1 MTAPRALR
9 AWPGALDWG
18 GDWLA
23 DAREELGHLGFVL
36 RDGSLPGSMPGPRL
50 LVALRDHP
58 TLEHFDPEQATFWE
72 ARGGRGHLASLDR
85 SRPEPNAA
93 APAPAPAP
101 AAPAARPWSWGPI
114 HVTDRIPVSNQ
125 FLGFG
130 GAVLVD
136 SVDGTSTYVAFTSRA
151 PIVRWAGHSQG
162 VDPLVD
168 EIGAFFARLMV
179 PVDYQEGAEARI
191 AGLDPEAL
199 YAVFVQH
206 SLERVH
212 HSRRLRDADPQL
224 AGWLEHEGHR
234 VAHDSPAHW
243 GEGRELLDWL
253 ELG

>member
-1 MTAPRALR
+1 MTVQRAQR

-23 DAREELGHLGFVL
+23 ETQRELATLGFVL
-36 RDGSLPGSMPGPRL
+36 REGSLPDATPGPRL

-58 TLEHFDPEQATFWE
+58 TRTHFDPEVLTFWE
-72 ARGGRGHLASLDR
+72 ARDGRGRLSTLDR
-85 SRPEPNAA
+85 TAPVPETRA
-93 APAPAPAP
+93 
-101 AAPAARPWSWGPI
+101 WSWGPI
-114 HVTDRIPVSNQ
+114 RVTDRVPVSNQ

-130 GAVLVD
+130 GTLLVD
-136 SVDGTSTYVAFTSRA
+136 APDPTMTLVAFTSRA

-179 PVDYQEGAEARI
+179 PVDYQEGAEARV
-191 AGLDPEAL
+191 AAADPEAL

-206 SLERVH
+206 SLSRLH
-212 HSRRLRDADPQL
+212 HSRSLRDADPHTS
-224 AGWLEHEGHR
+224 GWIDHEGYR
-234 VAHDSPAHW
+234 LAHEAPVHW
-243 GEGRELLDWL
+243 AQATELLAWL